1 MALLSAHFLLIGFT
15 LLTAYFSYLA
25 TLDIST
31 SLSPQGCQM
40 SYMSPSYVLQT
51 GFDKRWSNLAGRYSL
66 YLYRE
71 VAWDDGKLPSG
82 IPVLFIPGNAGAA
95 GQVRSIASS
104 ATRQY
109 FQRPGVVADEFET
122 GWKRGVKPLDFFAL
136 DFNEDLSAFH
146 GPTLESQLRYASN
159 AISYIL
165 SLYPAKTQII
175 VMGHSMGGVVADSLL
190 PSPNISAIITMST
203 PHTLPPA
210 RFDARI
216 DKIYSRNQQLLAT
229 DTTPIVSL
237 CGGATD
243 MMIPSEACILPPTD
257 DDVKPF
263 RRTVFT
269 SALEGAWTG
278 VGHREMV
285 WCHQVRWRVA
295 RAALEL
301 GAMLET
307 AGRSKILD
315 NWLRDGHTLPPTT
328 QPVPGSLELAD
339 GDAYEVLPQASDL
352 MLKDPHGDARTYL
365 LPYPRHVEKVV
376 LYVSSGSVN
385 GIAPYHRSPLR
396 VSPYTCHRRVA
407 GSSSVI
413 CSPLKP
419 TMLKL
424 VPNPLPGKPFP
435 VPQRG
440 ADESEGVV
448 LFEAD
453 IAADKRH
460 NEDQWIGFQIDGA
473 DGHGWVVAG
482 FAQSKVVYNI
492 WPGAAALWRHRVELP
507 REVQLRTQIDFP
519 NLVSNVLAVYK
530 LTAKF
535 KPQDKNPSCSD
546 TLLPPVVMH
555 TSHSAETHYFP
566 LVPITEPAQRI
577 LLHTH
582 ATAPYVPQTPG
593 GTVGTN
599 IVIYSSGSAGCLSDL
614 EALFI
619 ELDWSATVGRWASR
633 YPTTLV
639 CWAVGIVALILF
651 RSWGVHDKGAPMPS
665 VSQSL
670 SDFVRRALPRLLW
683 MSFVLSFLPFPVSI
697 YLGNRGQL
705 WFSFLAPLILCL
717 ATGVVC
723 ISWMILAVLIWP
735 ISRLKSWAP
744 RDRGDVRSA
753 HRSTAVSLTL
763 ICGLIFL
770 FVPWQV
776 AYLGCWVFH
785 LFTCASEIPV
795 QHTRSTTTIPLLVRE
810 GSDGETG
817 LEASNDQPIDRHDD
831 TSSSRHDLDNHH
843 HHLHLLLFM
852 TWLLPLTA
860 PTLAVWV
867 RTLITAGPTTPF
879 DGDHNFLRVVPFLV
893 LADFVSRCS
902 DPLFQRQSF
911 ERRWS
916 VRWLWVGV
924 ALVAM
929 LLGARR
935 VYLVFDVA
943 TISAGVVVM
952 VRIGRR
958 YWGGPSWTP

>member
-1 MALLSAHFLLIGFT
+1 
-15 LLTAYFSYLA
+15 
-25 TLDIST
+25 
-31 SLSPQGCQM
+31 M

-51 GFDKRWSNLAGRYSL
+51 GFDERWSNLAKRYSL

-122 GWKRGVKPLDFFAL
+122 GWKRAVKPLDFFAL

-146 GPTLESQLRYASN
+146 GPTLESQLRYGSN

-175 VMGHSMGGVVADSLL
+175 VMGHSMGGVVAVSLL

-216 DKIYSRNQQLLAT
+216 DKIYARNQQLLTT
-229 DTTPIVSL
+229 DVAPIVSL

-243 MMIPSEACILPPTD
+243 MMIPSEACVLPPSD

-301 GAMLET
+301 GALLEM
-307 AGRSKILD
+307 AGRSDILD
-315 NWLRDGHTLPPTT
+315 KWLRDGHTLPPTP
-328 QPVPGSLELAD
+328 QPAPGLLELAD
-339 GDAYEVLPQASDL
+339 GDAYEVLPEATDL
-352 MLKDPHGDARTYL
+352 VLKNPHGDARTYL
-365 LPYPRHVEKVV
+365 LPFSRYVEKVV
-376 LYVSSGSVN
+376 VYVSGGSVN

-396 VSPYTCHRRVA
+396 VSPHTCRRLA
-407 GSSSVI
+407 GASSVI

-419 TMLKL
+419 TVLKL
-424 VPNPLPGKPFP
+424 MPNPLPGAPFP

-453 IAADKRH
+453 IAAG
-460 NEDQWIGFQIDGA
+460 NEDQWIGITIDGA

-482 FAQSKVVYNI
+482 FAQAKVVYNV
-492 WPGAAALWRHRVELP
+492 WLGAAALWRYRIELP
-507 REVQLRTQIDFP
+507 SEVQLRVQVDFP
-519 NLVSNVLAVYK
+519 NLVPNVLVVYK

-535 KPQDKNPSCSD
+535 KSEDKNPSCSD

-555 TSHSAETHYFP
+555 TSHPTETHYFP
-566 LVPITEPAQRI
+566 LVPITQPPQRI

-582 ATAPYVPQTPG
+582 ASAPYVPQIPG

-599 IVIYSSGSAGCLSDL
+599 IVIYSSGRAGCMSDL
-614 EALFI
+614 EALYI
-619 ELDWSATVGRWASR
+619 ELDWPATVGRWASR

-639 CWAVGIVALILF
+639 CWAVGIVALVLF

-670 SDFVRRALPRLLW
+670 SDFIKVVGFEGQGGHRALSVDGR
-683 MSFVLSFLPFPVSI
+683 
-697 YLGNRGQL
+697 
-705 WFSFLAPLILCL
+705 
-717 ATGVVC
+717 
-723 ISWMILAVLIWP
+723 
-735 ISRLKSWAP
+735 
-744 RDRGDVRSA
+744 
-753 HRSTAVSLTL
+753 
-763 ICGLIFL
+763 
-770 FVPWQV
+770 
-776 AYLGCWVFH
+776 
-785 LFTCASEIPV
+785 
-795 QHTRSTTTIPLLVRE
+795 
-810 GSDGETG
+810 SDGYG
-817 LEASNDQPIDRHDD
+817 SV
-831 TSSSRHDLDNHH
+831 
-843 HHLHLLLFM
+843 
-852 TWLLPLTA
+852 WL
-860 PTLAVWV
+860 
-867 RTLITAGPTTPF
+867 
-879 DGDHNFLRVVPFLV
+879 
-893 LADFVSRCS
+893 
-902 DPLFQRQSF
+902 Q
-911 ERRWS
+911 
-916 VRWLWVGV
+916 
-924 ALVAM
+924 
-929 LLGARR
+929 
-935 VYLVFDVA
+935 
-943 TISAGVVVM
+943 
-952 VRIGRR
+952 
-958 YWGGPSWTP
+958 